1 MKELGEST
9 GNENEAF
16 KNIVHPICK
25 AFPGE
30 QLISGLT
37 SIRDSIVSKI
47 CNYLLLHYCLC
58 NNDSVYL
65 NSKI

>member
-25 AFPGE
+25 VFPGE
-30 QLISGLT
+30 QPIPGLT
-37 SIRDSIVSKI
+37 SIRDSVVSIYKLFTFI
-47 CNYLLLHYCLC
+47 T
-58 NNDSVYL
+58 VYVIMTTQ
-65 NSKI
+65 NI